1 MATSLS
7 KTQPEAPAVPPAGP
21 ATIEV
26 DDKLAVANYA
36 NFCRIM
42 GTPEE
47 AILDF
52 GLNMAP
58 HADPPQTTTVTHR
71 VVTNWYTA
79 KRLLYALGMSVQRH
93 EAVFGALELDVQRR
107 VQG

>member
-1 MATSLS
+1 MAKKKASS
-7 KTQPEAPAVPPAGP
+7 PDEPEAPSAGP
-21 ATIEV
+21 EAIEV
-26 DDKLAVANYA
+26 DDKQAAANYA

-47 AILDF
+47 AIFDF
-52 GLNMAP
+52 GLNLNP
-58 HADPPQTTTVTHR
+58 HADPPGTTKVSHR

-79 KRLLYALGMSVQRH
+79 KRLLYAIGMSVQRH

-107 VQG
+107 AQ